1 MSDFLTLFEAL
12 IKSRWENRE
21 GFCAAS
27 GMTSAY
33 MSVIFGPKKKLP
45 AVAGMAQYL
54 EKAGVPKETS
64 DQILYALA
72 MEKGKQDPNYSDLIR
87 LAEQREGERREIMLL
102 ILRATQE
109 AGIKI
114 PPDLIARVN
123 AL

>member
-1 MSDFLTLFEAL
+1 
-12 IKSRWENRE
+12 
-21 GFCAAS
+21 
-27 GMTSAY
+27 
-33 MSVIFGPKKKLP
+33 
-45 AVAGMAQYL
+45 MAQYL